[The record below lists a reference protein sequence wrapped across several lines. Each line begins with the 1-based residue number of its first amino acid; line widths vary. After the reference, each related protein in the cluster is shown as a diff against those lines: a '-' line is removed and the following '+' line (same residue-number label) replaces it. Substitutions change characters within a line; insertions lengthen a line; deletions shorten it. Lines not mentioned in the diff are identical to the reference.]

1 MGCEDAFEVHK
12 RNEAKK
18 KKPNKKKSDD
28 IRYYIKHPNKDAI
41 IEFIRKALVGAKIPK
56 DIARPIRVL
65 RDHQVFLSNDDDRL
79 PYRAFI
85 KEFPEVKDLITA
97 KAYND
102 CINPN
107 RTSYANDK
115 LYKKLEKELENIL

>member
-1 MGCEDAFEVHK
+1 M
-12 RNEAKK
+12 
-18 KKPNKKKSDD
+18 
-28 IRYYIKHPNKDAI
+28 
-41 IEFIRKALVGAKIPK
+41 L
-56 DIARPIRVL
+56 
-65 RDHQVFLSNDDDRL
+65 DREEIL
-79 PYRAFI
+79 
-85 KEFPEVKDLITA
+85 A